1 MSVPTFVDLQGFI
14 VDKTFV
20 VKEFAVLR
28 EGHILSH
35 YIFGHPYPWDL
46 LSKSEKSCASW
57 LTAKHHGLRWEDGII
72 PYYKA
77 KEFITKAV
85 IGTKD
90 NDDDDD
96 DDNNLVY
103 VKGYEKREWLQNLL
117 QDDAREDVY
126 IENIDAHY
134 EDMESLNKLDITHTL
149 RCQKHVTNCALQ
161 NVFKLFNWWH
171 QRHQK

>member
-1 MSVPTFVDLQGFI
+1 V
-14 VDKTFV
+14 
-20 VKEFAVLR
+20 
-28 EGHILSH
+28 
-35 YIFGHPYPWDL
+35 
-46 LSKSEKSCASW
+46 
-57 LTAKHHGLRWEDGII
+57 I
-72 PYYKA
+72 PYYMA
-77 KEFITKAV
+77 KEFITNVV

-96 DDNNLVY
+96 NLVY
-103 VKGYEKREWLQNLL
+103 VKGYEKREWLRNLL

-134 EDMESLNKLDITHTL
+134 EDIV

-161 NVFKLFNWWH
+161 NVFKLYNWWH